1 MSDKYKNKYR
11 IPSARLQ
18 TWDYASEA
26 AYFVTICTKDMVC
39 FFGKVTGEEMQ
50 LSPIGEIV
58 EKEWLKA
65 FEMRPDMNLLMG
77 EYITMPNHW
86 HGIITIGENEYNSE
100 RRKKDRNKFVDNNGH
115 ASKDANKSDMNSE
128 ADGDAKHCVSTDKTN
143 QDKVPTKKNHN
154 PNAPKNKF
162 GPQSKNL
169 SSVIRGFKIG
179 VTTNARKILP
189 KFDWQFRFH
198 EHIIRSQKSF
208 DNISN
213 YIINNPGSWRDDKF
227 YRE

>member
-58 EKEWLKA
+58 EKEWLKT
-65 FEMRPDMNLLMG
+65 FEMRPDMNLFMG

-86 HGIITIGENEYNSE
+86 HGIITIGENEYNTE
-100 RRKKDRNKFVDNNGH
+100 RKVKHPNEFVGQDSDACRDAIH
-115 ASKDANKSDMNSE
+115 CASMN
-128 ADGDAKHCVSTDKTN
+128 HQIPNSTPPKITCN
-143 QDKVPTKKNHN
+143 S
-154 PNAPKNKF
+154 NAPKNKF

-179 VTTNARKILP
+179 VTTNARMILP
-189 KFDWQFRFH
+189 EFNWQFRFH
-198 EHIIRSQKSF
+198 DHIIRNQKSF
-208 DNISN
+208 NNISN
-213 YIINNPGSWRDDKF
+213 YIINNPKNWGNDKF
-227 YRE
+227 FRQ

>member
-1 MSDKYKNKYR
+1 MPDKYQNKYR

-26 AYFVTICTKDMVC
+26 TYFTTICTKNMAC
-39 FFGKVTGEEMQ
+39 FFGDIVDDEMQ

-58 EKEWLKA
+58 EQEWLKT

-77 EYITMPNHW
+77 EYVTMPNHW
-86 HGIITIGENEYNSE
+86 HGIITIEENEYNTSRVDI
-100 RRKKDRNKFVDNNGH
+100 RRNESGDKETNAGT
-115 ASKDANKSDMNSE
+115 
-128 ADGDAKHCVSTDKTN
+128 DAKHCVSTPPHD
-143 QDKVPTKKNHN
+143 
-154 PNAPKNKF
+154 PNAIKNKF

-179 VTTNARKILP
+179 VTTNARMILP
-189 KFDWQFRFH
+189 EFGWQFRFH
-198 EHIIRSQKSF
+198 DHIIRNQKSF
-208 DNISN
+208 DNISD
-213 YIINNPGSWRDDKF
+213 YIINNPKKWRDDKF